1 MGMPTVSIS
10 FTETAATVI
19 KRGDR
24 GIIAMI
30 LKDKVYKNQAVEI
43 LTEADIPK
51 TMTVENKEQIR
62 FAMIGYQNAPKKV
75 IVYIL
80 DADAEE
86 PDYTEAFAYLE
97 THKFNYLAVPT
108 AQTDGMCSTI
118 VTWIKKQRDIGK
130 KVKAVLPN
138 TAGDNEG
145 IINYTTQSVSTEN
158 KTYTAEQWC
167 ARIAGLI
174 AGTPLRTSCTYAP
187 LPELT
192 DCTKLTPAEMDKA
205 VNEGEFIVWWD
216 GEKVK
221 TARAVTSLTTTT
233 AEKGAK
239 FKKIKIVDT
248 IDMIYEDIKKT
259 AEDSYLGKYENSYD
273 NKGLLISAIMG
284 YFATLVQDKV
294 LASYTVDIDV
304 EANRTYLMS
313 KGGKVTIDGG
323 EEKKLEDCTDDDIRK
338 ADTDEYVFLK
348 ASARI
353 YDAIEDIALPITI

>member
-10 FTETAATVI
+10 FTETAATAI

-30 LKDKVYKNQAVEI
+30 LKDKVYKNQAVDI
-43 LTEADIPK
+43 LTETDIPK
-51 TMTVENKEQIR
+51 TMAVENKEQIR
-62 FAMIGYQNAPKKV
+62 FAMIGYQNVPKKV
-75 IVYIL
+75 IAYIL

-86 PDYTEAFAYLE
+86 PDYTEALVYFE
-97 THKFNYLAVPT
+97 THKFNYLAAPT

-118 VTWIKKQRDIGK
+118 VTWIKKQRGNGK

-138 TAGDNEG
+138 TAADSEG

-158 KTYTAEQWC
+158 KTYSTEQYC

-174 AGTPLRTSCTYAP
+174 AGTPLRISCTYAS

-192 DCTKLTPAEMDKA
+192 DCTKLAPAEMDNA
-205 VNEGEFIVWWD
+205 VDNGEFIVWWD

-233 AEKGAK
+233 AERGAK

-248 IDMIYEDIKKT
+248 IDMIYEDIKKVT
-259 AEDSYLGKYENSYD
+259 EDSYLGKYENSYD

-284 YFATLVQDKV
+284 YFTGLVQDKV

-304 EANRTYLMS
+304 EANRAYLMS

-323 EEKKLEDCTDDDIRK
+323 EEKKLEDCTDEDIRK
-338 ADTDEYVFLK
+338 ADTDDHVFLK
-348 ASARI
+348 ASVRI
-353 YDAIEDIALPITI
+353 YDAIEDIALPIAI